1 MSMNTQTCLIYY
13 LVFVWMGRG
22 GKYLLIFLTPNSY
35 FESIWK
41 LVGNGSYHLKFL
53 IHFLRVEG
61 NTLTDLALK
70 FKWVWE
76 QVAKF
81 LLHLPCNFITRNVSF
96 SKCCCE
102 QTLLHFRADKQ
113 MEGEYFFEEN
123 PFLDFLLKLWV
134 WNLSFLFLRVGFGK
148 GELLTWW
155 TGLLYGTVETC
166 MAVSLVL
173 PRVTFGYD
181 HIIDL
186 GTSDSCVI
194 LSALTES

>member
-1 MSMNTQTCLIYY
+1 
-13 LVFVWMGRG
+13 MGKGR
-22 GKYLLIFLTPNSY
+22 KNLLISLTPNSY
-35 FESIWK
+35 FKSIWK

-53 IHFLRVEG
+53 IHFSRVEG

-96 SKCCCE
+96 SKCGCE
-102 QTLLHFRADKQ
+102 QTLLYFRADKQ
-113 MEGEYFFEEN
+113 MEGECFFEEN

-134 WNLSFLFLRVGFGK
+134 LNLSFLFLWAGFWK

-155 TGLLYGTVETC
+155 TGLLYGSVKTFMTVL
-166 MAVSLVL
+166 VVVLLVL
-173 PRVTFGYD
+173 LFFYAVTLGYD
-181 HIIDL
+181 NIIDL
-186 GTSDSCVI
+186 GTSGICVI
-194 LSALTES
+194 L